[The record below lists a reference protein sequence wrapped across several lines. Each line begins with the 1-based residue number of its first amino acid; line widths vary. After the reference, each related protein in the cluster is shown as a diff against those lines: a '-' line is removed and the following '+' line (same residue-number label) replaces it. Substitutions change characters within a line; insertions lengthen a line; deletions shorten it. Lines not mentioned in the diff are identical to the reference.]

1 MGGIERETEGGK
13 SKKVCGK
20 QTFLKSRE
28 IVRVWGRER
37 ERERERDRVRETARE
52 TKGESMRES

>member
-13 SKKVCGK
+13 RKKVCGK

-37 ERERERDRVRETARE
+37 ERERDRVRETVRE
-52 TKGESMRES
+52 TKRESMRES